1 MDEPRM
7 YFLFYD
13 TIQHNNVDVRC
24 APSKD
29 EAIKRWDE
37 TARRRDHR
45 RNPRWS
51 LRLLDL
57 AAGDHIATV
66 ECTCRSVTAPTHEE
80 TCPVPLTIDR
90 YVKELR
96 EAEDRLS
103 AGLYV
108 VLIDELVAG
117 RLVDRVVGPFPWPE
131 ADIVC
136 RMFDKAV
143 GWTATIKSLAT
154 KTDVRELVAK
164 IMNEHGQ

>member
-1 MDEPRM
+1 MDEAPM
-7 YFLFYD
+7 LFLFYH
-13 TIQHNNVDVRC
+13 TTQHNNVDVGC

-37 TARRRDHR
+37 TARRRDRR

-117 RLVDRVVGPFPWPE
+117 RVGGRVVGPFPRPGGG
-131 ADIVC
+131 IVC
-136 RMFDKAV
+136 RGFGKAG
-143 GWTATIKSLAT
+143 GWGATGK
-154 KTDVRELVAK
+154 K
-164 IMNEHGQ
+164 